1 MRPHFAVPAPPGPHP
16 PAPSPKEGEGEHD
29 TSCRSTRAEVRQ
41 DRVPPLPSWG
51 RGLGGGGLVLAVA
64 LLLSAC
70 GPSRR
75 SEPLAGPLTLEDPVL
90 VQGEQ
95 TFARYCAA
103 CHPRG
108 EAGLGPA
115 LNDKPLPEW
124 MIRFQVRNGLGVM
137 PRFSRE
143 QISDPELDAVVRYLK
158 ELRRQQP

>member
-1 MRPHFAVPAPPGPHP
+1 MMSSGCP
-16 PAPSPKEGEGEHD
+16 PSPARGK
-29 TSCRSTRAEVRQ
+29 RVR
-41 DRVPPLPSWG
+41 G
-51 RGLGGGGLVLAVA
+51 RGGLELRTLLTLLAVA
-64 LLLSAC
+64 LLVAC

-75 SEPLAGPLTLEDPVL
+75 SEPLAGPLALEDPVL

-95 TFARYCAA
+95 TFARYCAS

-124 MIRFQVRNGLGVM
+124 MIRVQVRNGLGVM

-143 QISDPELDAVVRYLK
+143 QISDPELDAVVKYLK
-158 ELRRQQP
+158 ELRRQQR